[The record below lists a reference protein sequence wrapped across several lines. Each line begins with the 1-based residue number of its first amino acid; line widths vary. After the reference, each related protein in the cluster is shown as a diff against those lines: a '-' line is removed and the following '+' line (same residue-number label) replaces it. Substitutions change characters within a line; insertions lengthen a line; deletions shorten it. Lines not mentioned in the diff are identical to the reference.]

1 MPPIEALRHRT
12 RDAISSVSNNKLAL
26 YAVLSVF
33 ATAGCIVNGARNHSN
48 FYSVM
53 IYLSRSSASVLIF
66 ANFGLLL
73 AVFCGHL
80 VQLIFFGPLRAVEV
94 ERLYDRTWY
103 FITESL
109 LSFTIFRDEF
119 DASFA
124 VMFCFLVFVK
134 AFHWLASD
142 RIEWM
147 DQRPYPGPPLL
158 FHIRM
163 SLLFMILWLTDT
175 IMLLIAVESNLA
187 NGVSCMVLFACEYG
201 VLLSSCFST
210 VSKYMLSVYDFRRAS
225 VRGGEN
231 APPWEHKSVLTFY
244 IELATDFLKLAT
256 YSVFFVVI
264 MMFYGVPLNIIRD
277 VFMTGRSFFMRLRAL
292 HRYRT
297 ATRNMD
303 ERYPNATAE
312 ELEAMSDRTCIICRE
327 EMVQQPAPNEQGPNP
342 PEGPNQTPKKLPC
355 GHIFHF
361 YCLRSWLERQQSC
374 PTCRRTVLET
384 TPQGQAPQNGAARPA
399 NQPGNAAG
407 GANAPAGNAAGQAG
421 ANQRMNNIN
430 NAARFVGGLFGGGAA
445 RPAGAPAAPQPAQ
458 TQAPQQ
464 PQNNR
469 IHVQHLPA
477 GGLVVQYHIHYGPGG
492 QQGTGTPTVT
502 TSRPPLQDVQPLE
515 GFMGPN
521 GVWQPW
527 PNLTNEAPTTRAPT
541 SPTSPTAGSETSQG
555 SASTSTSTATPSQ
568 GSETEISAREAARA
582 AFLRRMNAGG
592 PTGTSDG
599 TAAEASASTATGSAA
614 ATATASASAT
624 STTAPTAPTPTP
636 TATTSPAPLQVP
648 LLVPAVDEIEIRRA
662 PPSAARMSGGGLDGR
677 LGRMPNGGLARM
689 TDEELARMD
698 RLTREAIDERLRV
711 LESVSQ
717 TVYGCVD
724 ELMRL
729 RSSLP
734 ARATPPPQA

>member
-1 MPPIEALRHRT
+1 MPPIEAIRHRT
-12 RDAISSVSNNKLAL
+12 RDAISSISNNKLAL
-26 YAVLSVF
+26 YAVFSVF

-163 SLLFMILWLTDT
+163 SLLFLILWVTDVV
-175 IMLLIAVESNLA
+175 MLMIAVESNLA

-210 VSKYMLSVYDFRRAS
+210 VSKYILSVCDLRRAS
-225 VRGGEN
+225 TRGGEN

-256 YSVFFVVI
+256 YSLFFVVI

-384 TPQGQAPQNGAARPA
+384 TPQGQAPQNGAARPG
-399 NQPGNAAG
+399 NQAGNAAG
-407 GANAPAGNAAGQAG
+407 GADAPAGNAAGQAG

-445 RPAGAPAAPQPAQ
+445 RPAGGPAAPPAP

-492 QQGTGTPTVT
+492 QQGAAAPTVT

-527 PNLTNEAPTTRAPT
+527 PNPTNEAPTTRAPT
-541 SPTSPTAGSETSQG
+541 SPTSPTSPT
-555 SASTSTSTATPSQ
+555 TSTDSQETATSPSSSTATPSQ
-568 GSETEISAREAARA
+568 ASETEISAREAARA

-592 PTGTSDG
+592 PTSTSDG
-599 TAAEASASTATGSAA
+599 TAAEPSASTPT
-614 ATATASASAT
+614 TSASAP
-624 STTAPTAPTPTP
+624 STTAPTATAPTP

-662 PPSAARMSGGGLDGR
+662 PPSAARM
-677 LGRMPNGGLARM
+677 
-689 TDEELARMD
+689 TDEELGRMD

-729 RSSLP
+729 RSALP
-734 ARATPPPQA
+734 ARATPPPQAQEGDANQAAGSGSTGS

>member
-1 MPPIEALRHRT
+1 MPPVEALRHRT
-12 RDAISSVSNNKLAL
+12 RDAISSLSNNKLAL
-26 YAVLSVF
+26 YAVFSVF

-73 AVFCGHL
+73 ALFCGHL

-163 SLLFMILWLTDT
+163 SLLFLILWLTDV
-175 IMLLIAVESNLA
+175 IMLMIAVESNLA

-210 VSKYMLSVYDFRRAS
+210 VSKYILSVYDFRRAS
-225 VRGGEN
+225 TRGGEN
-231 APPWEHKSVLTFY
+231 APPWENKSVLTFY
-244 IELATDFLKLAT
+244 IDLATDFLKLAT
-256 YSVFFVVI
+256 YSLFFVVI

-303 ERYPNATAE
+303 QRYPNATAE

-327 EMVQQPAPNEQGPNP
+327 EMVQQQAPNEQGANVA
-342 PEGPNQTPKKLPC
+342 EGPNQTPKKLPC

-384 TPQGQAPQNGAARPA
+384 APQGQAPQNGAARPN
-399 NQPGNAAG
+399 NQQGNAAG
-407 GANAPAGNAAGQAG
+407 AANPAAGNAARL
-421 ANQRMNNIN
+421 ANANPQGNNIQ
-430 NAARFVGGLFGGGAA
+430 NAARFVGGLFGGGA
-445 RPAGAPAAPQPAQ
+445 RPAGVPVAPPAP
-458 TQAPQQ
+458 TQAPP
-464 PQNNR
+464 PQNDQV
-469 IHVQHLPA
+469 HVQHLPA
-477 GGLVVQYHIHYGPGG
+477 GGLVVQYHIHYGPG
-492 QQGTGTPTVT
+492 QQAGAPTIATG
-502 TSRPPLQDVQPLE
+502 RPLQEVQPLE

-527 PNLTNEAPTTRAPT
+527 PNPAEEPPTTQPPA
-541 SPTSPTAGSETSQG
+541 SPTEGAAAPQATGAPADTAG
-555 SASTSTSTATPSQ
+555 ASP

-582 AFLRRMNAGG
+582 AFLRRMGAS
-592 PTGTSDG
+592 TS
-599 TAAEASASTATGSAA
+599 EASAAEP
-614 ATATASASAT
+614 TATAPPE
-624 STTAPTAPTPTP
+624 PT
-636 TATTSPAPLQVP
+636 TTSPAALQVP
-648 LLVPAVDEIEIRRA
+648 LLVPAEEEVEIRRA
-662 PPSAARMSGGGLDGR
+662 PPTA
-677 LGRMPNGGLARM
+677 ARM

-698 RLTREAIDERLRV
+698 RLTRAAIDERLRV

-717 TVYGCVD
+717 TVYSCAD

-734 ARATPPPQA
+734 AMASRAPSPPREQEEEGGANQAGSSAGS